1 MPDRA
6 GKPIGRVF
14 EIQRFSIHDG
24 PGIRTTVFLQG
35 CPLHCL
41 WCHNPEGR
49 AASSLLSYQA
59 DKCVACGECVR
70 TCPRH
75 GHLMLDGRHAFDRR
89 VCAVCGRCAAVCPSG
104 ALELVGRQVTVDEVV
119 QACLPDLPFYR
130 DSGGGITLS
139 GGEPLCQIEFATALL
154 ASARAAGLHCAV
166 ETSGAVPFDHLER
179 VLPLVDLFLYDL
191 KETDEARHREFTGAS
206 NPGIIDNLGQLCS
219 RGARVR
225 LRLPLIPGLNDRPD
239 HFTAIAALVA
249 SLPPLDG
256 VELMPY
262 HRLGLAKRE
271 RLGLEDD
278 PALVIDPPSVAMI
291 DGWIDSLADLGVT
304 VLNRAA
310 SAAISWRKRVTDVRL
325 R

>member
-1 MPDRA
+1 MPERA
-6 GKPIGRVF
+6 GRVF

-49 AASSLLSYQA
+49 AAGPLLSYQA
-59 DKCVACGECVR
+59 AQCVACGECVR
-70 TCPRH
+70 ACPRH
-75 GHLMLDGRHAFDRR
+75 SHLMLDGRHAFDRR
-89 VCAVCGRCAAVCPSG
+89 VCAACGRCAGVCPSG
-104 ALELVGRQVTVDEVV
+104 ALELIGRQVTVEEVL
-119 QACLPDLPFYR
+119 AECLPDLPFYR
-130 DSGGGITLS
+130 NSGGGITLS
-139 GGEPLCQIEFATALL
+139 GGEPLCQLEFAEALMTA
-154 ASARAAGLHCAV
+154 ARAAGLHCAV
-166 ETSGAVPFDHLER
+166 ETSGAVPFAHLER

-206 NPGIIDNLGQLCS
+206 NRGIIDNLCQLCR

-239 HFTAIAALVA
+239 HFAAVAALVA
-249 SLPPLDG
+249 SLPPFDRNG

-271 RLGLEDD
+271 RLGLDGDSPLE
-278 PALVIDPPSVAMI
+278 IEPPSSATV
-291 DGWIDSLADLGVT
+291 DGWIDALADLGVT

-310 SAAISWRKRVTDVRL
+310 SAAVSWRKRVTDVRL